1 MKKIII
7 LGVALL
13 ILVTGCGQGNTTTK
27 EEKMICTRT
36 ANLNGVEMD
45 LRYEVTYEG
54 ENVNRVQ
61 TTEKV
66 TTDSEDTLQQYKQQV
81 ENIYSNFDNIEHYNY
96 KVEING
102 NTLTSTTD
110 IDYTK
115 IDIDELLAI
124 DSSIQQLLND
134 NDKIDLDSI
143 TQVYE
148 SAGATCEKE

>member
-13 ILVTGCGQGNTTTK
+13 ILVTGCGQGNTTPT

-96 KVEING
+96 NVEING

-148 SAGATCEKE
+148 SAGATCDKE

>member
-13 ILVTGCGQGNTTTK
+13 ILVTGCGQGNTTAK

-96 KVEING
+96 NVEING

-148 SAGATCEKE
+148 SAGATCDK

>member
-13 ILVTGCGQGNTTTK
+13 ILVTGGGQGNTTPT

-96 KVEING
+96 NVEING

-148 SAGATCEKE
+148 SAGATCDK

>member
-13 ILVTGCGQGNTTTK
+13 ILATGCGTET
-27 EEKMICTRT
+27 EEKMVCTRT

-66 TTDSEDTLQQYKQQV
+66 TTDSEETLQQYKQQV

-96 KVEING
+96 NVEIDG

-115 IDIDELLAI
+115 IDMDELLAI
-124 DSSIQQLLND
+124 DSSIEQLLND
-134 NDKIDLDSI
+134 NDKIGLDNI

-148 SAGATCEKE
+148 TAGATCDKE